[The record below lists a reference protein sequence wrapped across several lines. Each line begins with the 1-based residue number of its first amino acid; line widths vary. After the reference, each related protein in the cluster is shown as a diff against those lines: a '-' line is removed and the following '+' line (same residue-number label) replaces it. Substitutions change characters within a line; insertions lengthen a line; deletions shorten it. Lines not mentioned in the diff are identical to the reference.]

1 MTVSTDTYRIDYD
14 GNGTTVA
21 FAVPFR
27 FLENS
32 HLRVSRTIVST
43 GVETVLTLDSL
54 GADGYSVTGAGTPN
68 GGVVTVVTAPT
79 ASPLQRLSILLE
91 VPFTQLIDYIANDP
105 FAAETHERGLDKLT
119 MIAKVLKGYWDWSI
133 HLARNITGVST
144 ELPTPSGLGIWRW
157 NAAATAVEY
166 ITAADLIDYDA
177 TGVDYIPPGAGAIT
191 RTVAQELGD
200 LWVSVKRFGA
210 KGDGVTDDTNAINNC
225 IAAVAAL
232 GGGVVYFPPGTY
244 LVKFQGSA
252 LLGADKEIAI
262 TVQSNNIHLVGA
274 GIGCVQIKQMNGAIR
289 AHVVKF
295 GTRVGTPVIV
305 SGCSIRGVT
314 IDGNNTNLTSP
325 NPSPDEK
332 NGDCINVSSS
342 AERITI
348 KNVVCK
354 NAGHYGIG
362 MQRAA
367 FKDCLIEDVVITDC
381 NGDGIDWKID
391 VNAASRNNRIINA
404 TVLRFGLN
412 TALSPQAGLDV
423 RNGVSVYGAYV
434 GEYANDEA
442 GLRVQIGADAG
453 EPAAIPVQRSVITD
467 ITCIASSVG
476 SANIGIQFSVNGVK
490 AHGLHAANNKWNYRF
505 RSAYCEVSDL
515 SSNAGETGVHIFGD
529 ANAVPDRNLIA
540 GMIIRNAT
548 AKGLHMAQ
556 SGGFPPT
563 KNSIVNLIS
572 TGNNGDANNVDIDA
586 TIADTRLTGG
596 SVAAGYT
603 DAGTDTFV
611 LNVQGLVLPFRA
623 GRQTTQYVEITGSAS
638 GNDVKGVS
646 VPGTPKDLR
655 IINDANGGDIFLDP
669 QGAGTYVKF
678 GVKTATGDTVSD
690 GHVSIKTAAGVVI
703 KLMTT
708 A

>member
-1 MTVSTDTYRIDYD
+1 MTVSTNDYRIDYA

-27 FLENS
+27 FLEDS
-32 HLRVSRTIVST
+32 HLRVSRTIVAT
-43 GVETVLTLDSL
+43 GVETVLTLGSS
-54 GADGYSVTGAGTPN
+54 GVDGYSITGAGTPN
-68 GGVVTVVTAPT
+68 GGVVTVVTSPT
-79 ASPLQRLSILLE
+79 ASPAQRLSILLDP
-91 VPFTQLIDYIANDP
+91 PFTQLIDYIANDP

-119 MIAKVLKGYWDWSI
+119 MLAKVLKGYFDWSI
-133 HLARNITGVST
+133 RIARNITGVST
-144 ELPTPSGLGIWRW
+144 ELPTPVANGIWGW
-157 NAAATAVEY
+157 NATATAPKY
-166 ITAADLIDYDA
+166 FTSADFIVLDPDEISYL
-177 TGVDYIPPGAGAIT
+177 PPGAGAIP
-191 RTVAQELGD
+191 RTLSEELGD
-200 LWVSVKRFGA
+200 LWMSVKRFGA
-210 KGDGVTDDTNAINNC
+210 QGDGATDDTNAINNC
-225 IAAVAAL
+225 IAAVAAA

-244 LVKFQGSA
+244 LVKFQGLA

-262 TVQSNNIHLVGA
+262 TVQANNIHLVGA
-274 GIGCVQIKQMNGAIR
+274 GRGCVQIKQMDGAIR

-295 GTRVGTPVIV
+295 GTRVGTPVLV
-305 SGCSIRGVT
+305 SNCSIRGVT
-314 IDGNNTNLTSP
+314 IDGNNLNITSP

-342 AERITI
+342 AERIIITDV
-348 KNVVCK
+348 NCK
-354 NAGHYGIG
+354 MAGHYGIG

-367 FKDCLIEDVVITDC
+367 FKDCLIEDVVITDT

-391 VNAASRNNRIINA
+391 INAAARNNKVVNV
-404 TVLRFGLN
+404 TVLRHGLN

-423 RNGVSVYGAYV
+423 RNGVSVYGCYV
-434 GEYANDEA
+434 GEYAGDEA

-453 EPAAIPVQRSVITD
+453 EPAAIPVQRSVIND

-476 SANIGIQFSVNGVK
+476 SANIGIQFSCNGVK
-490 AHGLHAANNKWNYRF
+490 ADNLHAANNKWNYRF
-505 RSAYCEVSDL
+505 RSAYCEVGSL

-529 ANAVPDRNLIA
+529 ANGTPDRNLIVNA
-540 GMIIRNAT
+540 IIRNAT

-572 TGNNGDANNVDIDA
+572 TGNNSDANNVDIDA

-611 LNVQGLVLPFRA
+611 LNVAGLVLPFRA
-623 GRQTTQYVEITGSAS
+623 GRQPTQYVEITGSAS
-638 GNDVKGVS
+638 GNDIKGVS
-646 VPGTPKDLR
+646 VNGTPKDLR
-655 IINDANGGDIFLDP
+655 IINDANGSDIFLDP
-669 QGAGTYVKF
+669 QGAATYVKF
-678 GVKTATGDTVSD
+678 GVKTGTGDVACD
-690 GHVSIKTAAGVVI
+690 GYVSIKTAAGVVI